1 MTKRLNLLVAILL
14 FATASAFAQTGLKL
28 GHINSTQL
36 LSFMPETKAADS
48 TLERFG
54 KSLENQLKTMTAEYQ
69 SKLQDYKDKA
79 PSMADPVKD
88 TKEKELTDLGQRIQ
102 DFQESAQSSIER
114 KKEELYTP
122 IIKKAQDAIRDIS
135 KDKGYSYVFDTSVG
149 ALLYAADSDDLMPQ
163 VKQKLALK

>member
-1 MTKRLNLLVAILL
+1 MIKRLTLVGILL
-14 FATASAFAQTGLKL
+14 FSVTTIFAQTGLKF
-28 GHINSTQL
+28 GHINSTML
-36 LSFMPETKAADS
+36 LSLMPETKAADS

-79 PSMADPVKD
+79 GSMAEPVKES
-88 TKEKELTDLGQRIQ
+88 KEKELTDLGQRIQ
-102 DFQESAQSSIER
+102 DFQESAQSSIEK
-114 KKEELYTP
+114 KKEEIYSP
-122 IIKKAQDAIRDIS
+122 IIKKAQDAIHDIA

-149 ALLYAADSDDLMPQ
+149 ALLYAQDSDDLMAL

>member
-1 MTKRLNLLVAILL
+1 MTKRLSLLAIALFVASM
-14 FATASAFAQTGLKL
+14 TFAQTTLKF

-69 SKLQDYKDKA
+69 NKLQDYKDKS
-79 PSMADPVKD
+79 PSMAEPVKD
-88 TKEKELTDLGQRIQ
+88 SKEKELTDLGQRIQ
-102 DFQESAQSSIER
+102 DFQESAQSSIEK
-114 KKEELYTP
+114 KKEELYSP
-122 IIKKAQDAIRDIS
+122 IIKKAQDAIHDIS

-149 ALLYAADSDDLMPQ
+149 ALLYAQDADDLMAQ
-163 VKQKLALK
+163 VKQKLGLK

>member
-1 MTKRLNLLVAILL
+1 MTKRLSLLAIFLI
-14 FATASAFAQTGLKL
+14 ASACTFAQSGLKF

-36 LSFMPETKAADS
+36 LSLMPETKSADS

-102 DFQESAQSSIER
+102 DFQESAQSSIEK
-114 KKEELYTP
+114 KKEEIYSP
-122 IIKKAQDAIRDIS
+122 IIKKAQDAIHDIS
-135 KDKGYSYVFDTSVG
+135 KEKGYSYVFDTSVG
-149 ALLYAADSDDLMPQ
+149 ALLYAQDADDLMPQ
-163 VKQKLALK
+163 VKQKLGLK